1 MEDAKAPAKGKAA
14 PAKGAAKGGGAL
26 EEITDNRPRE
36 IQFLKNFGEEA
47 GPVKVTEDLARYFEN
62 FLLNVSIW
70 QVDRETQEE
79 TWKEAYDL
87 DMSPLLFETKT
98 DAEINWKFDKL
109 ATVEFLYLNIT
120 VSMDQPLLNP
130 FLRNKLN
137 PLQVNLVACK
147 DVPYKT
153 EPQYKPVFSIFR
165 FVDGRSFRTLEQP
178 QQAACRFNQK
188 HVFLLGHLD
197 YVLLREMLAT
207 TIVSVE
213 LHDCDEY
220 IENKEDAAVAKF
232 SAGRAKF
239 TFRDFLRSNCLELK
253 LRSDVFPL
261 KRDEV
266 DNTNN
271 LDLNTTAR
279 KNEKTVEKAS
289 PYLVNATYGVL
300 IANLARPVGAF
311 DADKELQAYKRK
323 LRIDAGETIPE
334 PTAAAPV
341 EGTVSPDPT
350 AEDGAGSTKMGR
362 SATSFQKDAGAP
374 WNENDAIFER
384 MIIKIPYKS
393 PDLV

>member
-1 MEDAKAPAKGKAA
+1 
-14 PAKGAAKGGGAL
+14 
-26 EEITDNRPRE
+26 
-36 IQFLKNFGEEA
+36 
-47 GPVKVTEDLARYFEN
+47 
-62 FLLNVSIW
+62 
-70 QVDRETQEE
+70 
-79 TWKEAYDL
+79 
-87 DMSPLLFETKT
+87 
-98 DAEINWKFDKL
+98 
-109 ATVEFLYLNIT
+109 
-120 VSMDQPLLNP
+120 
-130 FLRNKLN
+130 
-137 PLQVNLVACK
+137 
-147 DVPYKT
+147 
-153 EPQYKPVFSIFR
+153 
-165 FVDGRSFRTLEQP
+165 
-178 QQAACRFNQK
+178 
-188 HVFLLGHLD
+188 
-197 YVLLREMLAT
+197 MLAT

-341 EGTVSPDPT
+341 EGTASPDPT